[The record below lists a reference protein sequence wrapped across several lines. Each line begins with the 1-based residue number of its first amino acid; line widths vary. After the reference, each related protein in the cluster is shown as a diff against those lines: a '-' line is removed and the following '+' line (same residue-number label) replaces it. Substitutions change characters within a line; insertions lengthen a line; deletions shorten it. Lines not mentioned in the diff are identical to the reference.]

1 MPLSP
6 EQLQQLDY
14 WMSQHRMNG
23 ACPACGSRSKPLP
36 GDLIASPI
44 YSPGGGFSIGGPTI
58 PMVQMACVDCNY
70 IMLFAAKR
78 IFGLQ

>member
-1 MPLSP
+1 MPLSQ

-14 WMSQHRMNG
+14 WMGQHRMNG
-23 ACPACGSRSKPLP
+23 ACP
-36 GDLIASPI
+36 
-44 YSPGGGFSIGGPTI
+44 
-58 PMVQMACVDCNY
+58 ACVDCNY